1 MSILYRPVGLK
12 ELDLIVQ
19 TGWRAFPPRL
29 EGQPIFYPV
38 LSFTYAAQIARE
50 WNTKSHSFAGF
61 VTRFEVEDRYARQ
74 FAVHIVGKRGLH
86 EELWIPAE
94 ELATFNAHIVGEIT
108 VEAAY
113 YGDRFE
119 GEIDPETNLP
129 ASIKDTSVT

>member
-19 TGWRAFPPRL
+19 TGWRAFPPRF

-61 VTRFEVEDRYARQ
+61 VTRFEVEGRYARQ

-94 ELATFNAHIVGEIT
+94 ELATFNAHIVGKIT